1 MNNNKLWQEPQRQS
15 GAALIIILYKAV
27 WQMLRTIWP
36 ILLLW
41 VWRKSATADTDRYQW
56 MALGISVL
64 VLVPAVLR
72 FIFFRFYI
80 QNGQLIIKQGAINK
94 KTITLPLDKIQAVH
108 IEQSFLLRV
117 FNAAKISFD
126 TPGSE
131 KMEARIDA
139 ISMEKAA
146 ALRAF
151 ILDQSAPATVSGEA
165 QETTVPMPER
175 VVLQPGLKDLLK
187 LSITNNHFEALGLL
201 FGFAL
206 SLYDNVRDI
215 VSYQLTQWFEEL
227 PDEMAQSSAVF
238 VISLL
243 LLLAIVAV
251 FISTVRIFLQY
262 FNYKVTEVGKGW
274 KIGGG
279 LISTQQRLV
288 PFTKIQFLSWRANWL
303 RKKINFFILH
313 LNAAGAEDVKKK
325 MQVSIPITSAGI
337 LPVIAR
343 PYYQMPDM
351 QLTSYGIQKAFV
363 YRRILMVAIP
373 VTMAVCVLLYFVL
386 TKFFWLGLLLL
397 PYFIFNYWLVYKKFK
412 FKLTAEALQINKGK
426 FGIHTILLKWIK
438 VQQVQVQQSLYQQ
451 QHQLATLYFITAA
464 GNVVLPYITLQEALA
479 IENYVLYKVESSNE
493 GWL

>member
-151 ILDQSAPATVSGEA
+151 ILDQSAPATVTGEA
-165 QETTVPMPER
+165 QETTVPIPER

>member
-1 MNNNKLWQEPQRQS
+1 MNNHKLWQEPQRQS

-27 WQMLRTIWP
+27 WQMVRTIWP

-41 VWRKSATADTDRYQW
+41 VWRKSAAGNTDRYQW
-56 MALGISVL
+56 IALGISVF
-64 VLVPAVLR
+64 VLVPALLR

-94 KTITLPLDKIQAVH
+94 KTITLPLNKIQAIH
-108 IEQSFLLRV
+108 IEQSFLLRL

-146 ALRAF
+146 ALRSY
-151 ILDQSAPATVSGEA
+151 ILDQAAPATAEAGELPVL
-165 QETTVPMPER
+165 EPVPER

-206 SLYDNVRDI
+206 SLYDNLRDI
-215 VSYQLTQWFEEL
+215 VSYQLTQWFEHL
-227 PDEMAQSSAVF
+227 PQEMAQSSA
-238 VISLL
+238 ILIITLL
-243 LLLAIVAV
+243 LLLVFAAV
-251 FISTVRIFLQY
+251 VISTVRVFLQY
-262 FNYKVTEVGKGW
+262 FNYKVIQAGKGW

-279 LISTQQRLV
+279 LISTQQRLI
-288 PFTKIQFLSWRANWL
+288 PFNKIQFLSWRANWL
-303 RKKINFFILH
+303 RKKINFYILH

-325 MQVSIPITSAGI
+325 LQISIPVTNAGF

-343 PYYQMPDM
+343 PYYEMPDTA
-351 QLTSYGIQKAFV
+351 LPVYGIQKAFV
-363 YRRILMVAIP
+363 YRRVLLVAMP
-373 VTMAVCVLLYFVL
+373 VTVVVCVLLYFAVAN
-386 TKFFWLGLLLL
+386 FFWLGLLLL
-397 PYFIFNYWLVYKKFK
+397 PYFIFNYWLVYKKFE
-412 FKLTAEALQINKGK
+412 FKLTADALQINKGK
-426 FGIHTILLKWIK
+426 LGVHTILLKWAK

-451 QHQLATLYFITAA
+451 RHQLASLCFITAA
-464 GNVVLPYITLQEALA
+464 GNVLLPYITLAQAQQ
-479 IENYVLYKVESSNE
+479 IKNYVLYKVESSNE

>member
-1 MNNNKLWQEPQRQS
+1 
-15 GAALIIILYKAV
+15 
-27 WQMLRTIWP
+27 MLRTIWP

-41 VWRKSATADTDRYQW
+41 IWRKSATGNTDRYQW

-64 VLVPAVLR
+64 VLVPALLR

-108 IEQSFLLRV
+108 IEQSFLLRL

-146 ALRAF
+146 ALRAY
-151 ILDQSAPATVSGEA
+151 ILDQSAPATIEEGEP
-165 QETTVPMPER
+165 QVLQPVPER

-215 VSYQLTQWFEEL
+215 ISYQLAQWFERL
-227 PDEMAQSSAVF
+227 PEEMAQSSA
-238 VISLL
+238 ILIITLL
-243 LLLAIVAV
+243 LLLVLAAV
-251 FISTVRIFLQY
+251 VISTVRVFLQY
-262 FNYKVTEVGKGW
+262 FNYKVTQAVKGW

-279 LISTQQRLV
+279 LINTQQRLV
-288 PFTKIQFLSWRANWL
+288 PFNKIQFLSWRANWL
-303 RKKINFFILH
+303 RKKINFYILH

-325 MQVSIPITSAGI
+325 LQVSIPITNAAF
-337 LPVIAR
+337 LPVMAR
-343 PYYQMPDM
+343 PYYEMPDAA
-351 QLTSYGIQKAFV
+351 LPVYGIQKAFV
-363 YRRILMVAIP
+363 YRRTIMVAIP
-373 VTMAVCVLLYFVL
+373 ITVIVGAVLYFIL
-386 TKFFWLGLLLL
+386 ANFFWMSLLLL
-397 PYFIFNYWLVYKKFK
+397 PYLVFNYWLVYKKFA
-412 FKLTAEALQINKGK
+412 FKLTADALQINKGK
-426 FGIHTILLKWIK
+426 LGVHTILLKWVK

-451 QHQLATLYFITAA
+451 RHQLASIYFITAA
-464 GNVVLPYITLQEALA
+464 GNVVLPYITLKQALQ
-479 IENYVLYKVESSNE
+479 IQNYVLYKIESSNE

>member
-15 GAALIIILYKAV
+15 AAALIIILYKAV

-41 VWRKSATADTDRYQW
+41 VWRKSATGDTERYQW

-94 KTITLPLDKIQAVH
+94 KIITLPLDKIQAVH
-108 IEQSFLLRV
+108 IEQSFLLRL

-151 ILDQSAPATVSGEA
+151 ILDQSAPATVTGET
-165 QETTVPMPER
+165 QETTVPIPER

-215 VSYQLTQWFEEL
+215 VSYQLTQWFEQL

-238 VISLL
+238 IISLL

-262 FNYKVTEVGKGW
+262 FNYKVTEAGKGW

-325 MQVSIPITSAGI
+325 MQVSIPITSASI

-343 PYYQMPDM
+343 PYYQMPDT

-363 YRRILMVAIP
+363 YRRILLVAIP
-373 VTMAVCVLLYFVL
+373 VTVAVCVLLYFAL
-386 TKFFWLGLLLL
+386 TEFFWLGLLLL
-397 PYFIFNYWLVYKKFK
+397 PYFIFNYWLVYKKFE

-426 FGIHTILLKWIK
+426 FGVHTILLKWIK

-479 IENYVLYKVESSNE
+479 IKNYVLYKVESSNE

>member
-41 VWRKSATADTDRYQW
+41 VWRKSATGDTDRYQW

-94 KTITLPLDKIQAVH
+94 KIITLPLDKIQAVH
-108 IEQSFLLRV
+108 IEQSFLLRL

-151 ILDQSAPATVSGEA
+151 ILDQSAPATVTGET
-165 QETTVPMPER
+165 QETTVPIPER

-215 VSYQLTQWFEEL
+215 VSYQLTQWFEQL

-238 VISLL
+238 IISLL

-262 FNYKVTEVGKGW
+262 FNYKVTEAGKGW

-325 MQVSIPITSAGI
+325 MQVSIPITSASI

-343 PYYQMPDM
+343 PYYQMPDT

-363 YRRILMVAIP
+363 YRRILLVAIP
-373 VTMAVCVLLYFVL
+373 VTVAVCVLLYFAL
-386 TKFFWLGLLLL
+386 IEFFWLGLLLL
-397 PYFIFNYWLVYKKFK
+397 PYFIFNYWLVYKKFE

-426 FGIHTILLKWIK
+426 FGVHTILLKWIK

-479 IENYVLYKVESSNE
+479 IKNYVLYKVESSNE

>member
-15 GAALIIILYKAV
+15 AAALIIILYKAV

-41 VWRKSATADTDRYQW
+41 VWRKSATGDTERYQW

-94 KTITLPLDKIQAVH
+94 KIITLPLDKIQAVH
-108 IEQSFLLRV
+108 IEQSFLLRL

-151 ILDQSAPATVSGEA
+151 ILDQSAPATVTGEP
-165 QETTVPMPER
+165 QETTVPIPER

-215 VSYQLTQWFEEL
+215 VSNQLTQWFEQL

-238 VISLL
+238 IISLL

-262 FNYKVTEVGKGW
+262 FNYKVTEAGKGW

-325 MQVSIPITSAGI
+325 MQVSIPITSASI

-343 PYYQMPDM
+343 PYYQMPDT

-373 VTMAVCVLLYFVL
+373 VTVAVCVLLYFAL
-386 TKFFWLGLLLL
+386 TEFFWLGLLLL
-397 PYFIFNYWLVYKKFK
+397 PYFIFNYWLVYKKFE

-426 FGIHTILLKWIK
+426 FGVHTILLKWIK

-479 IENYVLYKVESSNE
+479 IKNYVLYKVESSNE

>member
-151 ILDQSAPATVSGEA
+151 ILDQSAPATVTGEA
-165 QETTVPMPER
+165 QETTVPIPER

-262 FNYKVTEVGKGW
+262 FNYKVTEAGKGW

-343 PYYQMPDM
+343 PYYQMPDT

-412 FKLTAEALQINKGK
+412 YKLTAEALQINKGK

-438 VQQVQVQQSLYQQ
+438 VQQVKVQQSLYQQ

-464 GNVVLPYITLQEALA
+464 GNIVLPYITLQEALA
-479 IENYVLYKVESSNE
+479 IENFVLYKVESSNE

>member
-1 MNNNKLWQEPQRQS
+1 
-15 GAALIIILYKAV
+15 
-27 WQMLRTIWP
+27 
-36 ILLLW
+36 
-41 VWRKSATADTDRYQW
+41 
-56 MALGISVL
+56 
-64 VLVPAVLR
+64 
-72 FIFFRFYI
+72 
-80 QNGQLIIKQGAINK
+80 
-94 KTITLPLDKIQAVH
+94 VH
-108 IEQSFLLRV
+108 IEQSFLLRL

-151 ILDQSAPATVSGEA
+151 ILDQSAPATVTGEP
-165 QETTVPMPER
+165 QETTVPIPER

-215 VSYQLTQWFEEL
+215 VSYQLTQWFEQL

-238 VISLL
+238 IISLL

-262 FNYKVTEVGKGW
+262 FNYKVTEAGKGW

-313 LNAAGAEDVKKK
+313 LNAAGAKDVKKK
-325 MQVSIPITSAGI
+325 MQVSIPITSAAI

-343 PYYQMPDM
+343 PYYQMPDT

-363 YRRILMVAIP
+363 YRRILLVAIP
-373 VTMAVCVLLYFVL
+373 VTVAVCVLLYFAL

-397 PYFIFNYWLVYKKFK
+397 PYFIFNYWLVYKKFE

-426 FGIHTILLKWIK
+426 FGVHTILLKWIK

-479 IENYVLYKVESSNE
+479 IENFVLYKVESSNE